1 MPHAFARRHPDA
13 KGLISGLSTPRLLFE
28 EEYIFDGGPVV
39 NVDVHP
45 DGRRFLMLQPSH
57 RDPPVTH
64 INVVLNCFEE
74 LKQRLPATRD

>member
-64 INVVLNCFEE
+64 INVVLNYFES
-74 LKQRLPATRD
+74 